1 MDKEITNPKGFNAE
15 KLAGIAPALK
25 AIVDAGDLSGFV
37 TLSYRRGDV
46 GQLNV
51 IGKRN
56 IEENLPMTRDT
67 LFRIASMTKP
77 VTSVAALMLMEEGK
91 FKLDDPI
98 TKWAPEFSNMRVLKN
113 ADGPLDETV
122 PAARAITFDDIFTH
136 RSGLAYGFSSMG
148 PIAHEYQRVLGDV
161 LNNNM
166 TSDTWMKAISTLPLL
181 YQPGERFHYSHS
193 TDVLGFLVERIS
205 GMPFRDFLIERLFK
219 PLGMPDTDFYVPLDK
234 RKRAA
239 VVYRQDDK
247 TGKLNP
253 VPFKQYE
260 SAPNF
265 CGGGGGLISTV
276 DDYLKF
282 ARMLFNKGAF
292 EGRRYLT
299 PSTVE
304 LMCTNRLTP
313 EQRAIPFLGA
323 IPMWAGMG
331 FGLGVSVID
340 APDKLGFLGMGG
352 VGSFG
357 WPGAFGTWWQAD
369 PANDMILIYL
379 IQNSMPL
386 EPGAIANLAAGQ
398 RMGARL
404 ALPTFQRL
412 TYDALS
418 G

>member
-1 MDKEITNPKGFNAE
+1 MDKEITNPKGFNAD
-15 KLAGIAPALK
+15 KLGAVAPALK

-37 TLSYRRGDV
+37 TLSYRRGEV

-51 IGKRN
+51 KGKRN

-98 TKWAPEFSNMRVLKN
+98 TKWAPEFSNMRVLKT
-113 ADGPLDETV
+113 AEGPLDETV

-166 TSDTWMKAISTLPLL
+166 TSDTWMKAIATMPLL

-219 PLGMPDTDFYVPLDK
+219 PLGMPDTDFFVPTAK
-234 RKRAA
+234 RGRAA

-253 VPFKQYE
+253 VPFKQYDT
-260 SAPNF
+260 APNF

-282 ARMLFNKGAF
+282 ARMLFSKGEF
-292 EGRRYLT
+292 EGKRYLKAG
-299 PSTVE
+299 TVE

-404 ALPTFQRL
+404 ALPTFQKL
-412 TYDALS
+412 TYDALAS
-418 G
+418 